1 MAQGAFVIAGGGT
14 GGHVMPALALGEAL
28 RGCGERVLFVGAR
41 RGIER
46 RLVPQAGFELTTYG
60 VRPFLGRGPLA
71 RLIALLALGIATLR
85 ALRLLRR
92 RRAVLVIAVGGYASA
107 PAALAGAL
115 LRLPVALVNTDA
127 QPGSANRWL
136 ARLAK
141 RVFVGFEAAA
151 AAFPRPE
158 SVRVTGVPLRAA
170 FTAKLGAAQ
179 PPRCGADGAKLRL
192 FAFGG
197 SQGAAQLN
205 RALLRALPRLSP
217 QRLSVVHQTGA
228 ASQEE
233 AQRAWQAAGFDARV
247 VAFEDDM
254 PARLRWADLVVCR
267 AGAMSVAELALAG
280 RAALLAPLSH
290 VGGGEQRGN
299 ARELESAGAAHV
311 LDARELPPGADFDSA
326 FADALVKLL
335 GDPEALRE
343 MGRRAALRARPDAA
357 AQIAAECRAL
367 AGARRPAAIAPPER
381 LRRVHFVGAGGSGMS
396 GLAELLL
403 ARGARVSGSDV
414 REGRNVAR
422 LRGLGAAIH
431 TGHADSHLG
440 EADAVVFSTAISAGN
455 PELAAARRRGIPV
468 LHRSELLAAL
478 MQAQQGAAIAGSHG
492 KTTTSALTAHIAT
505 ACGLDPSVV
514 IGGRVRGAAG
524 ARRGG
529 GAWLIAEADESDGSF
544 LRLAPRLAAI
554 TNMEAEHLDH
564 YGSAE
569 ALGRAFADFA
579 NRVPEAGCAVLGVG
593 DPGVRQLLPQIARRR
608 VTYALAESGTAF
620 NQPGANAAAADAAD
634 GIGADW
640 LACGLVRERAG
651 LRFRVLRH
659 GEELGEVQLPLPGAH
674 NAANALAALALTA
687 EMGVPFPEAAAAL
700 RGFPGV
706 ERRFEEK
713 GVCAGVRVVDDYG
726 HHPSELRA
734 TLAAA
739 RDSHSGRLVAVFQP
753 HRYTRTR
760 DLFAEFAACFDAADL
775 LVLTPVYGAGESP
788 LPGAGAAQLADAI
801 RARGQQVRLAGC
813 LAEVAPALAPELR
826 AGDLVLTLGAGNV
839 GRVGAELLAALEQR
853 A

>member
-1 MAQGAFVIAGGGT
+1 MTARDTFVIAGGGT

-28 RGCGERVLFVGAR
+28 RDCGERVFFVGAR

-60 VRPFLGRGPLA
+60 VRPFLGRGPMA

-92 RRAVLVIAVGGYASA
+92 RRAALVIAVGGYASA

-127 QPGSANRWL
+127 QPGTANRWL
-136 ARLAK
+136 ARLAQ

-158 SVRVTGVPLRAA
+158 AVRVTGVPLRAA
-170 FTAKLGAAQ
+170 FTAKLGAAE
-179 PPRCGADGAKLRL
+179 PPRCGAQGAKLRL

-299 ARELESAGAAHV
+299 ARELEAAGAAQV
-311 LDARELPPGADFDSA
+311 LDARELPPGTDFDSA

-367 AGARRPAAIAPPER
+367 AGARPAATAAPPPER

-403 ARGARVSGSDV
+403 ARGARVSGSDL

-431 TGHADSHLG
+431 TGHSDSHLG

-455 PELAAARRRGIPV
+455 PELAAARRRGIPL

-478 MQAQQGAAIAGSHG
+478 MAAQRGAAIAGSHG

-524 ARRGG
+524 ARLGG

-544 LRLAPRLAAI
+544 LRLTPRLAAI

-608 VTYALAESGTAF
+608 VTYALADSG
-620 NQPGANAAAADAAD
+620 GANAADAAA
-634 GIGADW
+634 GADW

-659 GEELGEVQLPLPGAH
+659 GEALGEVQLPLPGAH

-713 GVCAGVRVVDDYG
+713 GVCGGVRVVDDYG

-739 RDSHSGRLVAVFQP
+739 RDSHAGRLVAVFQP

-760 DLFAEFAACFDAADL
+760 DLFAEFAACFDAADV

-788 LPGAGAAQLADAI
+788 LPGAGAAQLAAAI
-801 RARGQQVRLAGC
+801 RARGQSQVRLAGC

>member
-1 MAQGAFVIAGGGT
+1 MAQGIFVIAGGGT

-28 RGCGERVLFVGAR
+28 RDSGERVLFVGAR

-60 VRPFLGRGPLA
+60 VRPFLGRGPIA
-71 RLIALLALGIATLR
+71 RLLALLALGIATLR

-127 QPGSANRWL
+127 QPGTANRWL
-136 ARLAK
+136 ARLAS
-141 RVFVGFEAAA
+141 RVFVGFQAAA
-151 AAFPRPE
+151 AAFPHPQA
-158 SVRVTGVPLRAA
+158 VRVTGVPLRAA

-179 PPRCGADGAKLRL
+179 PPHCGAGGEKLRL

-233 AQRAWQAAGFDARV
+233 AQRAWQAAGFEARV

-299 ARELESAGAAHV
+299 ARELEAAGAAQV
-311 LDARELPPGADFDSA
+311 LDARELSPGADFDSA

-335 GDPEALRE
+335 DHPETLRE
-343 MGRRAALRARPDAA
+343 MGRRAAALARPDAA

-367 AGARRPAAIAPPER
+367 ARGTRPAAATAPPPER

-396 GLAELLL
+396 GLAELLI
-403 ARGARVSGSDV
+403 ARGARVSGSDL
-414 REGRNVAR
+414 REGSNVAR
-422 LRGLGAAIH
+422 LRRLGADIH
-431 TGHADSHLG
+431 AGHADGHLG
-440 EADAVVFSTAISAGN
+440 EADAVVFSSAISAGN
-455 PELAAARRRGIPV
+455 PELAAARRRGIPM

-478 MQAQQGAAIAGSHG
+478 MEAQPGVAIAGSHG
-492 KTTTSALTAHIAT
+492 KTTTSALTAHIA
-505 ACGLDPSVV
+505 ASCGLDPSVV

-524 ARRGG
+524 ARLGG
-529 GAWLIAEADESDGSF
+529 GPWLIAEADESDGSF

-579 NRVPEAGCAVLGVG
+579 NRVPEEGCAVLGVG

-608 VTYALAESGTAF
+608 VTYALADSGAA
-620 NQPGANAAAADAAD
+620 GAGAAGAEAAD
-634 GIGADW
+634 ADW
-640 LACGLVRERAG
+640 LACDLVREPTG
-651 LRFRVLRH
+651 LRFRVLLH
-659 GEELGEVQLPLPGAH
+659 GEPLGEVQLPLPGAH

-687 EMGVPFPEAAAAL
+687 EMGADFQQAAAAL

-713 GVCAGVRVVDDYG
+713 GVCGGVRVVDDYG

-739 RDSHSGRLVAVFQP
+739 RDSHPGRLVAVFQP

-760 DLFAEFAACFDAADL
+760 DLFAEFAACFEAADL

-801 RARGQQVRLAGC
+801 RARGQQVLLTGC

-826 AGDLVLTLGAGNV
+826 EGDLVLTLGAGNV
-839 GRVGAELLAALEQR
+839 GRVGPQLLAALEQR

>member
-1 MAQGAFVIAGGGT
+1 MTAQGAFVIAGGGT

-28 RGCGERVLFVGAR
+28 RDSGERVLFVGAR

-46 RLVPQAGFELTTYG
+46 RLVPEAGFELTTYG
-60 VRPFLGRGPLA
+60 VRPFLGRGPIA
-71 RLIALLALGIATLR
+71 RLAALLALGIATLR

-151 AAFPRPE
+151 AAFPHPE
-158 SVRVTGVPLRAA
+158 AVRVTGVPLRAA
-170 FTAKLGAAQ
+170 FTAKLGAAE
-179 PPRCGADGAKLRL
+179 PPRCGAKGERLRL

-299 ARELESAGAAHV
+299 ARELEAAGAAQV
-311 LDARELPPGADFDSA
+311 LDARELPPGTDFDSA
-326 FADALVKLL
+326 FAETLVTLL

-357 AQIAAECRAL
+357 AQIAADCRAL
-367 AGARRPAAIAPPER
+367 ARGARPASAAAPPPER

-396 GLAELLL
+396 GLAELLI
-403 ARGARVSGSDV
+403 ARGARVSGSDL
-414 REGRNVAR
+414 REERNVAR

-431 TGHADSHLG
+431 TGHSDSHLG
-440 EADAVVFSTAISAGN
+440 EADAVVFSSAISAGN

-478 MQAQQGAAIAGSHG
+478 MEAQQGAAIAGSHG
-492 KTTTSALTAHIAT
+492 KTTTSALTAHIAA

-524 ARRGG
+524 ARLGG

-579 NRVPEAGCAVLGVG
+579 NRVPEEGCAVLGVG

-608 VTYALAESGTAF
+608 VTYALDDS
-620 NQPGANAAAADAAD
+620 NGAGAATEAAA
-634 GIGADW
+634 GADW
-640 LACGLVRERAG
+640 LACGLVREGAG
-651 LRFRVLRH
+651 VRFRVLRH
-659 GEELGEVQLPLPGAH
+659 GETLGEVQLPLPGAH
-674 NAANALAALALTA
+674 NAANALAALALAA
-687 EMGVPFPEAAAAL
+687 EMGVEFPQAAAAL

-713 GVCAGVRVVDDYG
+713 GVRAGVRVVDDYG

-734 TLAAA
+734 TLSAA
-739 RDSHSGRLVAVFQP
+739 RDSHAGRLVAVFQP

-775 LVLTPVYGAGESP
+775 LVLTPVYGAGEAP
-788 LPGAGAAQLADAI
+788 LPGAGAAQLAAAI
-801 RARGQQVRLAGC
+801 RARGQSQVRLAGC

-839 GRVGAELLAALEQR
+839 GRVGPELLAALEQR
-853 A
+853 G